1 MSPTRGGANLHPL
14 YYCRDFTNS
23 EAKFSTGKFM
33 SRRLLLVIVVVLCA
47 VLLAAC
53 GDSADNSAQNADL
66 PTQTATSAAVT
77 VPTPTLASQ
86 PESPL
91 ANFDSPLAAPES
103 PLGVP
108 QPEALPAEYGCN
120 LDFSAPSS
128 DSGTVCGMVI
138 SETPATKYL
147 LAGDFYLAPVIYS
160 KAKLE
165 DGSEIDIP
173 FVSLNVGSDKV
184 ADIKT
189 ESGGFVFLD
198 VPPGEYGV
206 VIYTPVQSFLF
217 HDGAGQQT
225 LMFEIA
231 GGEVKRLDPISLD

>member
-1 MSPTRGGANLHPL
+1 
-14 YYCRDFTNS
+14 
-23 EAKFSTGKFM
+23 M
-33 SRRLLLVIVVVLCA
+33 SRRLLLVVVVVLYA

-53 GDSADNSAQNADL
+53 GDSADNAAQNADL
-66 PTQTATSAAVT
+66 PTETAASAAAT
-77 VPTPTLASQ
+77 APTLTPASQ

-91 ANFDSPLAAPES
+91 AEFDSPLAAPES
-103 PLGVP
+103 PLAAP
-108 QPEALPAEYGCN
+108 QQEALPAEYGCN

-128 DSGTVCGMVI
+128 DSGTVCGMVV
-138 SETPATKYL
+138 SETLATKYL

-173 FVSLNVGSDKV
+173 FVSLNVGIDKV

-217 HDGAGQQT
+217 HDGTGQNT
-225 LMFEIA
+225 LMFEVVA
-231 GGEVKRLDPISLD
+231 GEVNQLDPISLD

>member
-1 MSPTRGGANLHPL
+1 
-14 YYCRDFTNS
+14 
-23 EAKFSTGKFM
+23 
-33 SRRLLLVIVVVLCA
+33 
-47 VLLAAC
+47 
-53 GDSADNSAQNADL
+53 
-66 PTQTATSAAVT
+66 
-77 VPTPTLASQ
+77 
-86 PESPL
+86 
-91 ANFDSPLAAPES
+91 
-103 PLGVP
+103 
-108 QPEALPAEYGCN
+108 
-120 LDFSAPSS
+120 
-128 DSGTVCGMVI
+128 MVI

>member
-1 MSPTRGGANLHPL
+1 MGI
-14 YYCRDFTNS
+14 
-23 EAKFSTGKFM
+23 FM
-33 SRRLLLVIVVVLCA
+33 SRRLLLVVVVVLYA

-53 GDSADNSAQNADL
+53 GDSADNAAQNADL
-66 PTQTATSAAVT
+66 PTETAASAAAT
-77 VPTPTLASQ
+77 APTLTPASQ

-91 ANFDSPLAAPES
+91 AEFDSPLAAPES
-103 PLGVP
+103 PLAAP
-108 QPEALPAEYGCN
+108 QQEALPAEYGCN

-128 DSGTVCGMVI
+128 DSGTVCGMVV
-138 SETPATKYL
+138 SETLATKYL

-173 FVSLNVGSDKV
+173 FVSLNVGIDKV

-217 HDGAGQQT
+217 HDGTGQNT
-225 LMFEIA
+225 LMFEVVA
-231 GGEVKRLDPISLD
+231 GEVNQLDPISLD